1 MKEGDIF
8 SVEIK
13 RDTGIIGVVSK
24 MNIRVNDEKVAEIRN
39 EEVKDITI
47 PMDKARVQITQMG
60 AKSNEVRV
68 GDGDR
73 FVLNTTF
80 WGKYGLFL
88 LIIIATVAGILIN
101 NYARY
106 GVFIVYFIALLT
118 VDGLNIK
125 LSKIPSDTQ

>member
-1 MKEGDIF
+1 MKEGDIL

-24 MNIRVNDEKVAEIRN
+24 MNIKVNDEKVAEIQN
-39 EEVKDITI
+39 EEVKEITL

-68 GDGDR
+68 EDGDR
-73 FVLNTTF
+73 FVLTTTF

-88 LIIIATVAGILIN
+88 LIIIAMVAGILFN
-101 NYARY
+101 NYVRY
-106 GVFIVYFIALLT
+106 GVFIVYFIGLLT

-125 LSKIPSDTQ
+125 LSKIPSDT